1 VGFTVSRLRLPVFAL
16 TLGLVLLVAFPALG
30 SNAFQSG
37 KYKGTTE
44 QGEVIV
50 FKATQGQVTKMR
62 FTTVALCESGFGS
75 KGTFSNL
82 HAPIKNTRFEI
93 KLTGNRGA
101 TTVTVKGRLTGPFAG
116 GTIVDHTR
124 VNPEKDGEPD
134 PKGTDRCAAT
144 FHWAAEL

>member
-1 VGFTVSRLRLPVFAL
+1 MSNRLRIPILSLAL
-16 TLGLVLLVAFPALG
+16 AATLLVAIPALA

-44 QGEVIV
+44 QGEVIA

-62 FTTVALCESGFGS
+62 FNTIALCKSGSGS
-75 KGTFSNL
+75 KGKFSNL

-101 TTVTVKGRLTGPFAG
+101 TKVTVKGRLTGPYAG

-134 PKGTDRCAAT
+134 PQGSDRCKAT